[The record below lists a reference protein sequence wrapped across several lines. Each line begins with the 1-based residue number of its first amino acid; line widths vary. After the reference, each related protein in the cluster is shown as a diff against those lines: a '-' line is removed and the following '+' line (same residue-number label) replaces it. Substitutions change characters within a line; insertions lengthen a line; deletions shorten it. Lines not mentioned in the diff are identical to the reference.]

1 MPASALT
8 VTPNDTPNIDAT
20 GDGFRCDAFFPDK
33 ILNPHALAVGQKVM
47 SGAMSG
53 NIRVRLEVK
62 TEDVV
67 AIIVR
72 TESGPESTLYTIE

>member
-1 MPASALT
+1 
-8 VTPNDTPNIDAT
+8 
-20 GDGFRCDAFFPDK
+20 
-33 ILNPHALAVGQKVM
+33 M

-53 NIRVRLEVK
+53 NIRVRLEMK